1 MYKKLVHN
9 YLIEIVLFIVLL
21 GLFGFIMYLIATVK
35 LQDYKEGLIRYEGDN
50 LYLYNLKPQDLPSE
64 QISINFNYDNHL
76 YTYSVDTKN
85 EEGNLVKLYSEALKF
100 FLDQNNIA
108 ELKVSVKMQD
118 ISVLSYIFSL

>member
-9 YLIEIVLFIVLL
+9 YLIEIVLFIVLI

>member
-21 GLFGFIMYLIATVK
+21 GLFGFIMYLIVTVK

>member
-21 GLFGFIMYLIATVK
+21 GLFAFIMYLIVTVK
-35 LQDYKEGLIRYEGDN
+35 LQDYKEGLIRYEGDD
-50 LYLYNLKPQDLPSE
+50 LYLYNLKPQELPSE

>member
-1 MYKKLVHN
+1 MYKKLMHN

>member
-1 MYKKLVHN
+1 MYKKLVYN

-21 GLFGFIMYLIATVK
+21 GLFAFIMYLIVTVK
-35 LQDYKEGLIRYEGDN
+35 LQDYKEGLIRYEGDD

-64 QISINFNYDNHL
+64 QISVNFNYDNHL
-76 YTYSVDTKN
+76 YNYSVDTKN

>member
-21 GLFGFIMYLIATVK
+21 GLFGFIMYLIGTVK

>member
-1 MYKKLVHN
+1 MYKKLLHN

-21 GLFGFIMYLIATVK
+21 GLFAFIMYLIATVK
-35 LQDYKEGLIRYEGDN
+35 LQDYKEGLIRYEGDD
-50 LYLYNLKPQDLPSE
+50 LYLYNLKSQDLPSE
-64 QISINFNYDNHL
+64 QININFNYDNHL

-85 EEGNLVKLYSEALKF
+85 EESNLVKLYSEALKF

>member
-21 GLFGFIMYLIATVK
+21 GLFAFIMYLIVTVK
-35 LQDYKEGLIRYEGDN
+35 LQDYKEGLIRYEGDD
-50 LYLYNLKPQDLPSE
+50 LYLYNLKPQDLPSV
-64 QISINFNYDNHL
+64 QININFNYDNHL

-85 EEGNLVKLYSEALKF
+85 EESNLVKLYSEALKF

>member
-21 GLFGFIMYLIATVK
+21 GLFAFIMYLIVTVK
-35 LQDYKEGLIRYEGDN
+35 LQDYKEGLIRYEGDD